1 MPPFDR
7 NLPAGGA
14 TTQWAMIDG
23 LAGGEAESAWRAFVD
38 RYRPFVRA
46 LLLRSVRR
54 SDWLKA
60 AEDEFWGYVYLSDAI
75 RRADRGRRFRPYLTG
90 IVHNFALAWLRRQPD
105 TDPPTASGLEA
116 PPVPGAPSQEL
127 GLWARNV
134 LELALATLAR
144 ESPAMAAALR
154 GFYGL
159 GEGDGVSA
167 PRSVTELATA
177 LSASVANVYQLLS
190 RGRRRLR
197 TLVEEELLAGCADAT
212 ELADERKL
220 LIENLRAQAP
230 GLFEGE

>member
-1 MPPFDR
+1 MSPFDR

-14 TTQWAMIDG
+14 STQWALIDG
-23 LAGGEAESAWRAFVD
+23 LARAEAETAWRAFVD
-38 RYRPFVRA
+38 RYRPFVRG
-46 LLLRSVRR
+46 LLLRIVRR

-75 RRADRGRRFRPYLTG
+75 RRADRSRRFRPYLTG

-134 LELALATLAR
+134 LDLALATLAR

-159 GEGDGVSA
+159 GDGDAVA
-167 PRSVTELATA
+167 TPRSVTELATA

-197 TLVEEELLAGCADAT
+197 TLVEEELLAGCAEAT
-212 ELADERKL
+212 ELDDELKL
-220 LIENLRAQAP
+220 LMANLRAQAP